1 MTGAAEREPGA
12 RNRLRAMWIA
22 VSLASAACHGFEIPT
37 RPDYGFV
44 RVAVITSGGDL
55 DTDGY
60 SVLLDNSQFKLV
72 KDTAVE
78 SFYVRTG
85 EHTVSITALAD
96 NCAVTGPASY
106 AVSVTLGEVASVT
119 FDVVCLATGIAI
131 AVRTTGSDSPDSL
144 RLVVDDAPAV
154 LVAANGARTI
164 GRLAPGSHQLTVTP
178 PPNCTV
184 AGGNAYTVAV
194 VTSKVTDVVL
204 DVSCTPVVWLP
215 KFAYAAYERDK
226 GANWIELVNV
236 DGTGAVRLQQGNA
249 PAWSPD
255 GTRLVFSDAMCGT
268 DFYFYYYDYCTGGIV
283 EADPETGNIRRLAA
297 GRYGAH
303 PSWSPTG
310 SSLVFHDLASGP
322 DTALYVLATLTGTPA
337 KLTITGPRAASQ
349 PAWSPD
355 GTRIAFVCQWPTY
368 PDLCVANADG
378 TGVVRLTNDE
388 QPDQAPAWSPDG
400 SRLAF
405 ARFAPGAYN
414 VAYAKVAVMDLATR
428 QITLLGDGADPAW
441 SPDGSKL
448 VFAGTDGLFVMN
460 ADGSGRA
467 RLTTGEHRAPAWRP

>member
-1 MTGAAEREPGA
+1 MSWAAERRPTA
-12 RNRLRAMWIA
+12 RNTWRAMWVA
-22 VSLASAACHGFEIPT
+22 LGVAGAACDLSDIPT
-37 RPDYGFV
+37 KPDYGFV
-44 RVAVITSGGDL
+44 RVGITTSGGDL
-55 DTDGY
+55 DSDGY
-60 SVLLDNSQFKLV
+60 SVLLDNAQFKLV

-78 SFYVRTG
+78 SFYVPAG

-96 NCAVTGPASY
+96 NCAVKGPTSHTVTVDQGQI
-106 AVSVTLGEVASVT
+106 VSVQ
-119 FDVVCLATGIAI
+119 FDIVCIATGIAVT
-131 AVRTTGSDSPDSL
+131 ARTTGPDSPDSL
-144 RLVVDDAPAV
+144 RIVVDGAKAV
-154 LVAANGARTI
+154 VVAANGAQTI
-164 GRLAPGSHQLTVTP
+164 GRLTPGNHQLTVTP
-178 PPNCTV
+178 PPNCIV
-184 AGGNAYTVAV
+184 AGGNAYAV
-194 VTSKVTDVVL
+194 VVTMSKVTDVAL
-204 DVSCTPVVWLP
+204 DVSCTTAVRLP
-215 KFAYAAYERDK
+215 KLAYAAYERDK

-236 DGTGAVRLQQGNA
+236 DGTGAVRLQQGSA

-255 GTRLVFSDAMCGT
+255 RTRLVFSDAMCGS
-268 DFYFYYYDYCTGGIV
+268 DFYYDYCTGGIV
-283 EADPETGNIRRLAA
+283 VADPETGNIGRFAA

-310 SSLVFHDLASGP
+310 SSIVFHDLASGP

-337 KLTITGPRAASQ
+337 KLTVTGPRAASQ

-355 GTRIAFVCQWPTY
+355 GKRIAFVCQWPTY

-378 TGVVRLTNDE
+378 TGVVHLTTDE

-400 SRLAF
+400 TKLAF
-405 ARFAPGAYN
+405 ARYPPGAYN
-414 VAYAKVAVMDLATR
+414 VAYAKVAVMDVATR

-460 ADGSGRA
+460 ADGSGRT